1 MATDPTPTNIQR
13 TIAADLRTAHQRSK
27 PIPPVREQLN
37 DIAAGYA
44 VQEINTEYWL
54 AEGRHLVGRK
64 IGLTS
69 LAVQRQLGVDQPD
82 YGALYAD
89 MAFADGE
96 SLSRGDLIQP
106 KVEAEV
112 AFVLKKALTDP
123 GLHLAAV
130 ISAIEYALPALEIVD
145 SHIANWEIG
154 IVDTI
159 ADNASSGLFVLGAT
173 PKLPAELDLRL
184 CGMVVEK
191 NGDPVCFGAG
201 AACLGNPLNA
211 LLWLARKMIE
221 TGRPLQA
228 GEVILSGS
236 LGPMVKLDEG
246 DFIEARI
253 SGLGSVR
260 VLVSEVTA

>member
-1 MATDPTPTNIQR
+1 MTIDPTPANVQR
-13 TIAADLRTAHQRSK
+13 SLAADLRTAHEQRK
-27 PIPPVREQLN
+27 PIPPVRERLK

-54 AEGRHLVGRK
+54 GEGRRLVGRK

-82 YGALYAD
+82 YGVLYAD
-89 MAFADGE
+89 MAFADGA
-96 SLSRGDLIQP
+96 SLSRRNLIQP

-112 AFVLKKALTDP
+112 AFVLKRALTDP
-123 GLHLAAV
+123 GLHLATV
-130 ISAIEYALPALEIVD
+130 ITAIEFALPALEIVD
-145 SHIANWEIG
+145 SRITNWDIG

-159 ADNASSGLFVLGAT
+159 ADNASAGLFVLGST
-173 PKLPAELDLRL
+173 PRSPAELDLRL

-221 TGRPLQA
+221 IGRPLQA
-228 GEVILSGS
+228 GEVILSGA
-236 LGPMVKLDEG
+236 LGPMVALEQG

-253 SGLGSVR
+253 SGLGSTR
-260 VLVSEVTA
+260 MMVSE